1 MSLFGGGSERDGKP
15 RVACRI
21 CRLARIHI
29 FLVILVLAAWRI
41 QPALFDWAAD
51 ADRYV
56 VPLAIIVAVVI
67 LFIVKWWQYRAS
79 RPRR

>member
-29 FLVILVLAAWRI
+29 FLVVLVLAAWRI